1 MFEGLERERM
11 RERERE
17 RERET
22 LQMEWWDFVPSKLRR
37 NKQESGY
44 LKEKEKWLL
53 EEKRGGDKNSQKTK

>member
-1 MFEGLERERM
+1 
-11 RERERE
+11 
-17 RERET
+17 
-22 LQMEWWDFVPSKLRR
+22 MEWWDFVPSKLGR

>member
-22 LQMEWWDFVPSKLRR
+22 LQMEWWDFVPSKLGR

-44 LKEKEKWLL
+44 LKKKE
-53 EEKRGGDKNSQKTK
+53 EGTRTDKKQNKK